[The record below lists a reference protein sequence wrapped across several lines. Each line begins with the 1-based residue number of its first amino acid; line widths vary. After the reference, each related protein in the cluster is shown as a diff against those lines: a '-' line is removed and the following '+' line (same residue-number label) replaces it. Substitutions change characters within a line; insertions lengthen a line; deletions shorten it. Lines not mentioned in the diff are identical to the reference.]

1 MRLVMNEP
9 VERMDRPYARR
20 WWALLVLCLSL
31 LIIVMANT
39 ALTVAAPDMTRDLGL
54 SSADLQWVIDGYTV
68 PYAALMLLLGAI
80 GDKYS
85 RRGALVL
92 GLVVFGG
99 GAVAGSLVGSSTGVI
114 AARAVMGVGAA
125 LIMPATLSLLAATFP
140 RAERAKAIVLW
151 TATAGLAIAAG
162 PLVAGALLENH
173 GWSSTFLIN
182 VPIAALAIVG
192 ALVLVPPSKAAHH
205 NRIDYV
211 GGLLSVVWIGSL
223 VYMIIEGPHFG
234 WGVKA
239 VTAAV
244 VAGAGLVLFVLW
256 ELRHPRPVIDV
267 RRFANRRFAGSNLA
281 VALFF
286 LAVFGAFYYLTQH
299 LQFVLGYDALDTGVR
314 MLPLAGAVFVGSALT
329 GYLTPRIG
337 MRFTV
342 TAGMV
347 GGTVAL
353 ALLTRVD
360 ASSSYGDLVLPL
372 VMLGLAIGLAL
383 SPCTDAIMGAFPEAE
398 LGVGGAVNDT
408 SLELGG
414 SLGIAILGSVLASS
428 YSSHLADATAGS
440 KLPAGAL
447 ATAQDSVG
455 AGYAVAQ
462 GIGDKARQLGEQAAQ
477 SANAEQAA
485 QLKAQAGQLA
495 DGARQMADA
504 VGSSFSDAVAHTS
517 LVGAVILG
525 VGTVLVAVLL
535 PSKARTEAE
544 AEIDADADADADADT
559 ETETGVVSETGAG
572 SETEAG
578 AVSDTETEAGSGTD
592 ADAGSEA
599 GVGAGVST
607 GAEAPAGKPAEAE
620 KPVGSE
626 GASEGGTE
634 AGTVTPRAAV
644 S

>member
-39 ALTVAAPDMTRDLGL
+39 ALTVAAPDMTQDLGL

-99 GAVAGSLVGSSTGVI
+99 GAVFGYLADSAATVI

-140 RAERAKAIVLW
+140 RAERAKAITLW

-162 PLVAGALLENH
+162 PLVAGALLKDH

-182 VPIAALAIVG
+182 VPVAAV
-192 ALVLVPPSKAAHH
+192 ALVAAFVLVPPSRAAHH
-205 NRIDYV
+205 ERIDYV
-211 GGLLSVVWIGSL
+211 GGALSVLWVGSL

-234 WGVKA
+234 WGAKA

-244 VAGAGLVLFVLW
+244 VAGVALVLFIAW
-256 ELRHPRPVIDV
+256 ELRHPRPVLDV
-267 RRFANRRFAGSNLA
+267 RRFAHRRFAGSNLA

-299 LQFVLGYDALDTGVR
+299 LQFVLGYDALQTGVR

-337 MRFTV
+337 MKITV

-347 GGTVAL
+347 GGTAAL
-353 ALLTRVD
+353 ALLTRID
-360 ASSSYGDLVLPL
+360 SASSYGDFVLPL
-372 VMLGLAIGLAL
+372 VILGLAIGLAL
-383 SPCTDAIMGAFPEAE
+383 SPCTDAIMGAFPESE

-414 SLGIAILGSVLASS
+414 SLGIAILGSVLANA
-428 YSSHLADATAGS
+428 YSSHLTDATAGS
-440 KLPAGAL
+440 GLPARGL
-447 ATAQDSVG
+447 STAQDSVG

-462 GIGDKARQLGEQAAQ
+462 GIGDKARQLAEQAAHAQ
-477 SANAEQAA
+477 NARQAA
-485 QLKAQAGQLA
+485 QLKAQADQLA
-495 DGARQMADA
+495 HGARQMADA
-504 VGSSFSDAVAHTS
+504 VGSSFADAVAHTS
-517 LVGAVILG
+517 LVGAVVLG
-525 VGTVLVAVLL
+525 VGTVLVGVLL
-535 PSKARTEAE
+535 PGKRGAAVAE
-544 AEIDADADADADADT
+544 EHN
-559 ETETGVVSETGAG
+559 EEPELV
-572 SETEAG
+572 
-578 AVSDTETEAGSGTD
+578 
-592 ADAGSEA
+592 DAG
-599 GVGAGVST
+599 T
-607 GAEAPAGKPAEAE
+607 
-620 KPVGSE
+620 
-626 GASEGGTE
+626 
-634 AGTVTPRAAV
+634 R
-644 S
+644 

>member
-1 MRLVMNEP
+1 MINGKPLRKEGEPVAMRLVRTEP
-9 VERMDRPYARR
+9 VERMGGPYARR

-39 ALTVAAPDMTRDLGL
+39 ALTVAAPDMTQDLGL

-92 GLVVFGG
+92 GLVVFGAG
-99 GAVAGSLVGSSTGVI
+99 SVAGSLVGSATGVI

-140 RAERAKAIVLW
+140 RAERAKAITLW

-162 PLVAGALLENH
+162 PLVAGALLEDH

-182 VPIAALAIVG
+182 VPIAALAIIG
-192 ALVLVPPSKAAHH
+192 AFVLVPPSKAGHH
-205 NRIDYV
+205 DRIDYV
-211 GGLLSVVWIGSL
+211 GGLLSVVWIGAL

-244 VAGAGLVLFVLW
+244 AAGLGLVLFVVW
-256 ELRHPRPVIDV
+256 ELRHPRPVLDV
-267 RRFANRRFAGSNLA
+267 RRFTQRRFAGSNLA

-299 LQFVLGYDALDTGVR
+299 LQFVLGYDALDTGLR

-337 MRFTV
+337 MRITV

-347 GGTVAL
+347 GGTAAL
-353 ALLTRVD
+353 VLLSQVD
-360 ASSSYGDLVLPL
+360 AGSSYGDFVAPL
-372 VMLGLAIGLAL
+372 VILGLAIGLAL

-414 SLGIAILGSVLASS
+414 SLGIAILGSLLSTS
-428 YSSHLADATAGS
+428 YAAHLTDATNGS
-440 KLPAGAL
+440 KLPADAL
-447 ATAQDSVG
+447 SKAQDSVG
-455 AGYAVAQ
+455 AGYQVAQ
-462 GIGDKARQLGEQAAQ
+462 AIGTQARQLAAQASQAASAGKPEQAA
-477 SANAEQAA
+477 ELKTQAA
-485 QLKAQAGQLA
+485 QLAQ
-495 DGARQMADA
+495 GARQMADA

-517 LVGAVILG
+517 LIGAVILG
-525 VGTVLVAVLL
+525 VGTVLVAALL
-535 PSKARTEAE
+535 PGKGRAE
-544 AEIDADADADADADT
+544 SDPEVTVEPAD
-559 ETETGVVSETGAG
+559 V
-572 SETEAG
+572 
-578 AVSDTETEAGSGTD
+578 
-592 ADAGSEA
+592 
-599 GVGAGVST
+599 
-607 GAEAPAGKPAEAE
+607 AE
-620 KPVGSE
+620 KPELVGTGRPS
-626 GASEGGTE
+626 G
-634 AGTVTPRAAV
+634 V
-644 S
+644 